1 MAEFPFYKNWMEIFL
16 LLDMIIGLVFALLI
30 PSAALSYILLFVSG
44 FFGGRLIYER
54 KHKIVFP
61 YIVIIATFLIGYLIG
76 IRYGNRTVVV
86 LLFLIGAI
94 LSYKLFDRGIL
105 KDFRF

>member
-1 MAEFPFYKNWMEIFL
+1 MAEFSFYKNWMELFL
-16 LLDMIIGLVFALLI
+16 LLDMVIGLVLALLI
-30 PSAALSYILLFVSG
+30 PSAALSYILIFLSG
-44 FFGGRLIYER
+44 FFAGRLVYER
-54 KHKIVFP
+54 KSKIVFP
-61 YIVIIATFLIGYLIG
+61 YIVITATFLIGYLIG
-76 IRYGNRTVVV
+76 MRYGNRIVVF

>member
-1 MAEFPFYKNWMEIFL
+1 MAEFSFYKNWMELFL
-16 LLDMIIGLVFALLI
+16 LLDMVIGLVLALLI
-30 PSAALSYILLFVSG
+30 PSAALSYILIFITG

-54 KHKIVFP
+54 KSKIVFP
-61 YIVIIATFLIGYLIG
+61 YIVIIAPFLIGYLIG
-76 IRYGNRTVVV
+76 MKYGNRIVVV
-86 LLFLIGAI
+86 LLFVIGAI

>member
-1 MAEFPFYKNWMEIFL
+1 MAEFSFYKNWMEMFL
-16 LLDMIIGLVFALLI
+16 LLNVIIGLVFALLI
-30 PSAALSYILLFVSG
+30 PSASLNYMLLFVSG

-54 KHKIVFP
+54 KSKIVFP

-76 IRYGNRTVVV
+76 IQYGNRVVGFI
-86 LLFLIGAI
+86 LFLIGAI